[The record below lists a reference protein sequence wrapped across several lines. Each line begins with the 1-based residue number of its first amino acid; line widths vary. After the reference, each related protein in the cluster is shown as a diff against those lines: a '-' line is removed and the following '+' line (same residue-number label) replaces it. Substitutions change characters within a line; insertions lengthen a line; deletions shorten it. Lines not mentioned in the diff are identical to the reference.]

1 MLTFCLDLDG
11 CVHVSVQY
19 VCVRGRVCSHP
30 LQVAVQDPLAP
41 SYTPH
46 PAAEHWC
53 YYELTH
59 TSAQAG
65 SHQPRVPFL
74 LERTIK
80 HIWNYNISISIVT
93 FLSILHW
100 KMQLKSFFSS
110 VPHRFLFDHL
120 CSLCFMWM
128 YNKKYVLDRN
138 AAIHRLECS
147 QYNTVR
153 LGICWQSFT
162 LYSTTQDFTL
172 DVHCGHGLNHCET
185 LDF

>member
-1 MLTFCLDLDG
+1 ML
-11 CVHVSVQY
+11 VY

-30 LQVAVQDPLAP
+30 LQVAAQDPLAP

-53 YYELTH
+53 YCELTH

-65 SHQPRVPFL
+65 SHLPRVPFL
-74 LERTIK
+74 LEKTIK
-80 HIWNYNISISIVT
+80 HIWNYNMKHLHFNSD
-93 FLSILHW
+93 ILINFT
-100 KMQLKSFFSS
+100 LENAVEVIFFAQCRTDSCWIICAPC
-110 VPHRFLFDHL
+110 VL
-120 CSLCFMWM
+120 CECTT
-128 YNKKYVLDRN
+128 RN
-138 AAIHRLECS
+138 MCWTETQPYRLECS

-162 LYSTTQDFTL
+162 VYSTTTQDFTL
-172 DVHCGHGLNHCET
+172 DVHCGHGLNYCET